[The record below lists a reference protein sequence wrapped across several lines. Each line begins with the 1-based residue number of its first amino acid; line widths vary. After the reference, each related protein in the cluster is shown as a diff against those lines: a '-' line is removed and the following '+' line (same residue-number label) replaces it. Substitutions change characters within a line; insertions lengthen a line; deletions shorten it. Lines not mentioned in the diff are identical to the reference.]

1 MIRRRFSEEGP
12 TAFVWHVDAE
22 RKAASSWALVCVVWK
37 RCRMERTVRARA
49 SVQTHA
55 LHTLVTTLGCAFEM
69 GERKGDIL
77 KPTPS
82 FHPAKGGGD
91 AQRGRGPPAP
101 APTHGPWETAPGQN
115 AARPS
120 KFGSGSVSPQM
131 TAGVKARARLRQQPQ
146 RLAKTAPVRGPLRV
160 PAAPRSKAALSRTSR
175 HAPIAMAR
183 TRRTHHAKI
192 QAIESFCRFTQ
203 N

>member
-1 MIRRRFSEEGP
+1 MRGLETLPNGANCQSACKCANSRITHAR
-12 TAFVWHVDAE
+12 HD
-22 RKAASSWALVCVVWK
+22 ALVCIRDGRKEGGYFKTHPFLSPCKGGWG
-37 RCRMERTVRARA
+37 RPARARL
-49 SVQTHA
+49 T
-55 LHTLVTTLGCAFEM
+55 C
-69 GERKGDIL
+69 
-77 KPTPS
+77 
-82 FHPAKGGGD
+82 PA
-91 AQRGRGPPAP
+91 
-101 APTHGPWETAPGQN
+101 THGPWETAPGQN

-120 KFGSGSVSPQM
+120 KFGSGSVSLQM

-146 RLAKTAPVRGPLRV
+146 RLAKTAPGRGPLRV

>member
-101 APTHGPWETAPGQN
+101 SHSRALGNSPGTE
-115 AARPS
+115 RSPS
-120 KFGSGSVSPQM
+120 LEVRVGFGFTTDDSGSQSPGKAS
-131 TAGVKARARLRQQPQ
+131 TATPATRQDSTRPGASAGPGSTPLQSRALQN
-146 RLAKTAPVRGPLRV
+146 LKTRSHRDGEDASH
-160 PAAPRSKAALSRTSR
+160 APR
-175 HAPIAMAR
+175 
-183 TRRTHHAKI
+183 
-192 QAIESFCRFTQ
+192 
-203 N
+203 